1 MPQKIRAPLK
11 SEVKA
16 VVDLLNQPFDDEN
29 ELAKAI
35 ITAIYT
41 EWAKRNHYAVVAIDG
56 RLVTVYG
63 VYRTVKEAQKA
74 IGDPIIASR
83 PGTKGILCRLYYDIS
98 DHGDVE
104 EPPL

>member
-11 SEVKA
+11 GEVKA
-16 VVDLLNQPFDDEN
+16 VVDLLNQEFDDEN

-35 ITAIYT
+35 ITAIYQQ
-41 EWAKRNHYAVVAIDG
+41 WAQRDHIVVVTIDG
-56 RLVTVYG
+56 RLVSTWG
-63 VYRTVKEAQKA
+63 VYRTIKEAQKA

-83 PGTKGILCRLYYDIS
+83 PGTKGILTRLHYDIS